1 MMTVKVLNFT
11 FAEIVSPKLI
21 RLGKITISGLIY
33 YKSNYN
39 CNYQDMKQ
47 MTDMRH
53 FGRNNIWIQPTIATK
68 IFFLKSLDFKLMSV
82 QRYFKMSF
90 FVLCTWYLKY

>member
-39 CNYQDMKQ
+39 SNY
-47 MTDMRH
+47 
-53 FGRNNIWIQPTIATK
+53 
-68 IFFLKSLDFKLMSV
+68 
-82 QRYFKMSF
+82 
-90 FVLCTWYLKY
+90 